1 MSKQISHFVSRGA
14 AESQRLGV
22 TAVCLLRAGQVTWR
36 YTPNRIPVKSESPWI
51 FTVIRDALSTYTEA
65 YWPLWKLTKQTD
77 MHEYD
82 MGWEASSN
90 ITEVDRGGIDGAM
103 FRRSKYH
110 TPRCFLLSPILT
122 VKVRLNTYQIL
133 LLHLSVTCEGNA
145 YQLPWPLTH
154 FCTQPLVPS

>member
-90 ITEVDRGGIDGAM
+90 ITEVDRGGIHGAM
-103 FRRSKYH
+103 FKRSKYH
-110 TPRCFLLSPILT
+110 TPRCFLLSPPNSDCKS
-122 VKVRLNTYQIL
+122 KVEYISNPSPPSFR
-133 LLHLSVTCEGNA
+133 HLWRKC
-145 YQLPWPLTH
+145 LPWPLTH
-154 FCTQPLVPS
+154 LCTQPLVPS